1 MNRLKNILR
10 TWLGFDEQERRL
22 FDLERHFVTKRDEKG
37 QPIQTLADVPV
48 KDRKE
53 LKTPTSM
60 RGMTMQQRLAWL
72 EKTDGGRRLPNGET
86 QQVSITA
93 R

>member
-1 MNRLKNILR
+1 MHLLKSFIR
-10 TWLGFDEQERRL
+10 KWLGCDEYERRL
-22 FDLERHFVTKRDEKG
+22 LDLERHFVTKRDQQG

-53 LKTPTSM
+53 FKPSL
-60 RGMTMQQRLAWL
+60 RGMTMQQRRQWL
-72 EKTDGGRRLPNGET
+72 EETDGGRLPQ
-86 QQVSITA
+86 QQVSISA